1 MFDSIEFH
9 ELDETFIPNLSAVG
23 DFGRW
28 WRSTRPAPAEFFFSG
43 RIHMQFHMNITPGRT
58 RRSYDEMVD
67 MGMKAL
73 VEEAAANSGASAGAG
88 KDWEHV
94 EIRQC
99 AWWLVAL
106 ATLLLLD

>member
-1 MFDSIEFH
+1 
-9 ELDETFIPNLSAVG
+9 
-23 DFGRW
+23 
-28 WRSTRPAPAEFFFSG
+28 
-43 RIHMQFHMNITPGRT
+43 
-58 RRSYDEMVD
+58 MVD

-73 VEEAAANSGASAGAG
+73 VEEAVADSGGSAGAG

-106 ATLLLLD
+106 ATLLRRHRQSGGTAAAAAAAAAAAEVSLLAGLRLLAA